1 VSWPLRFTPTAFT
14 HAERTRNLGAV
25 ELVLGNRPAAAREL
39 RTALSV
45 RDDPKVE
52 GDLRVAEEKP
62 AEAIPF
68 YEEAAARDPDS
79 AEVRNDLGAALA
91 RGGRDD
97 DAIHRYQ
104 EALRIDPA
112 LYDALMNLGAILAR
126 HERDAEALEQFSR
139 AAALRTGSP
148 EPLIYTALL
157 EAKQGKIREA
167 IGDVTTAMAAD
178 HDGSNTLL
186 SNALHLKPSA
196 SNIDSY
202 LRLLQSQPH

>member
-1 VSWPLRFTPTAFT
+1 
-14 HAERTRNLGAV
+14 
-25 ELVLGNRPAAAREL
+25 VLGNRPAAARAL
-39 RTALSV
+39 RTALSM

-91 RGGRDD
+91 RVGRDD
-97 DAIHRYQ
+97 EAIHRYQ

-126 HERDAEALEQFSR
+126 HERDALVDRLIQRPVDSKKRQELVDGYQSR
-139 AAALRTGSP
+139 KKTDQSIRAVVQLIVSMP
-148 EPLIYTALL
+148 EYQLC
-157 EAKQGKIREA
+157 
-167 IGDVTTAMAAD
+167 
-178 HDGSNTLL
+178 
-186 SNALHLKPSA
+186 
-196 SNIDSY
+196 
-202 LRLLQSQPH
+202 